1 MDDVYVVEV
10 AATGPKGYPNDSVA
24 EIAVCRVFGDGSDF
38 ETVYNDGVFLD
49 PKDLGKDPLDY
60 MQANHGIEPE
70 DLYAGSDISRVVE
83 DFQKAVFGKECTSYN
98 VGSTFGRFLSFEP
111 WDSARELTILPS
123 ISVRLPPEL
132 KGPPEKEHELIRL
145 AYSSLCPGDPACVGD
160 GMHAIHLAQMA
171 SSVLME
177 LRRRGL
183 ARSSHHS
190 EERGVDDQIREGGQ
204 VEDRV
209 DHEKRHGQHPRDQR
223 DYEREDDRRDEED
236 QSDDEEHRSPL
247 VASAEQLTHAQQSEQ
262 AEDGAEDQGDLAV
275 RPLRLLGLNGF
286 RLVVRRDLLVAFGA
300 GHAVGRDELSA
311 ERAAPVGHSGSLLRR
326 FGLFRG
332 ESADGGVCPI
342 HGG

>member
-70 DLYAGSDISRVVE
+70 DLYAGSDITRVVG

-111 WDSARELTILPS
+111 WDSARELTLLPS

-145 AYSSLCPGDPACVGD
+145 AYTSLCPGDPACIGE

-183 ARSSHHS
+183 ARSPDHAQ
-190 EERGVDDQIREGGQ
+190 ECGVDDQVGQCDQ

-209 DHEKRHGQHPRDQR
+209 DHEQRDGQHPRDHR
-223 DYEREDDRRDEED
+223 DDEREDDRRDEED
-236 QSDDEEHRSPL
+236 QSDDEEHRPSL
-247 VASAEQLTHAQQSEQ
+247 VAPAEQLTHPEESEEAQDGSED
-262 AEDGAEDQGDLAV
+262 DGELAAGL
-275 RPLRLLGLNGF
+275 PGLLWLHGL
-286 RLVVRRDLLVAFGA
+286 RLVVSRDLLVALGA
-300 GHAVGRDELSA
+300 GEAVGWNELSA
-311 ERAAPVGHSGSLLRR
+311 ERAASVGHSICLPKRIV
-326 FGLFRG
+326 LFRG
-332 ESADGGVCPI
+332 ESAGDAVCPI

>member
-1 MDDVYVVEV
+1 MDDVYVVEI
-10 AATGPKGYPNDSVA
+10 AATGPRGYPNDSVA

-70 DLYAGSDISRVVE
+70 DLYAGSEISRVAE

-111 WDSARELTILPS
+111 WDSAGEVTILPS

-145 AYSSLCPGDPACVGD
+145 AYGSLCPGDPACVGD

-183 ARSSHHS
+183 ARSPHHAQ
-190 EERGVDDQIREGGQ
+190 ERGVDNEVGQGREVQ
-204 VEDRV
+204 QRV
-209 DHEKRHGQHPRDQR
+209 DDEQRHRQDPRDQR
-223 DYEREDDRRDEED
+223 DDHSEYDGGDEEH
-236 QSDDEEHRSPL
+236 QSDDEERRAPL
-247 VASAEQLTHAQQSEQ
+247 VAPAVQLTHAQQSEQ
-262 AEDGAEDQGDLAV
+262 SEDRSEDQGDLATG
-275 RPLRLLGLNGF
+275 LLGRLGLDGF
-286 RLVVRRDLLVAFGA
+286 RLVVGRDLLVALGA
-300 GHAVGRDELSA
+300 GEAVGRDELSA
-311 ERAAPVGHSGSLLRR
+311 ERAASVGHSVRLLIRIGLLR
-326 FGLFRG
+326 GM
-332 ESADGGVCPI
+332 SAGGGFCPI

>member
-60 MQANHGIEPE
+60 MQVNHGIEPE
-70 DLYAGSDISRVVE
+70 DLYAGSDIARVVQ
-83 DFQKAVFGKECTSYN
+83 DFQKAVFGRECTSYN
-98 VGSTFGRFLSFEP
+98 VGSTFGRFLSYEP
-111 WDSARELTILPS
+111 WDSARELTLLPS

-132 KGPPEKEHELIRL
+132 KGPSEKEHELIRL

-183 ARSSHHS
+183 ARSSDHA
-190 EERGVDDQIREGGQ
+190 EERGVDDQVGQSREVQ
-204 VEDRV
+204 DRV
-209 DHEKRHGQHPRDQR
+209 DHEQRNGQYPRDER
-223 DYEREDDRRDEED
+223 DDEREYDRRDEEY
-236 QSDDEEHRSPL
+236 QSDDEERGAPL
-247 VASAEQLTHAQQSEQ
+247 VAPAVQLTHPEESEEAQDS
-262 AEDGAEDQGDLAV
+262 AEDEGELAV
-275 RPLRLLGLNGF
+275 RPLRLLGLHGF
-286 RLVVRRDLLVAFGA
+286 RLVVRRDLLVALGA
-300 GHAVGRDELSA
+300 GEAVGWNELSA
-311 ERAAPVGHSGSLLRR
+311 ERAASVGHSICLPKRIV
-326 FGLFRG
+326 LFRG
-332 ESADGGVCPI
+332 ISAGDAVCPI